1 MFIDWFA
8 LQKKLYFVP
17 LRTNVHTIGKY
28 TKRTSKFN
36 FLSKQT
42 SQGKD
47 YALLGAGF
55 AKFTADYYCTTLP
68 LWCVY
73 LRLHIK
79 ISYAEVKI
87 ATHSMSW
94 EIRLLLTPFFLNVL
108 ALFKVPRAGSSFQP
122 IYTAAAQSLQARSV
136 GLTSSR
142 GKRCTQGAGTECW
155 KQLKILSR
163 CLASVASCNQ

>member
-1 MFIDWFA
+1 M
-8 LQKKLYFVP
+8 
-17 LRTNVHTIGKY
+17 HTIGKY

-47 YALLGAGF
+47 YPLLGAGF

-108 ALFKVPRAGSSFQP
+108 ALFKSLVLGAVSS
-122 IYTAAAQSLQARSV
+122 QSIQQQLSPSRQGV
-136 GLTSSR
+136 WGLPALEA
-142 GKRCTQGAGTECW
+142 KDAPKVQG
-155 KQLKILSR
+155 LS
-163 CLASVASCNQ
+163 AESN